1 MPHPKLLRS
10 VAMGMRIAAR
20 SWPRRVDSVFGT
32 AAAVSRCCPF
42 WGAQTFVEELVR
54 LPGCFLCY
62 SPALEAP
69 PVAPLPAAEAGF
81 VTFGSF
87 NNLAKI
93 TPEVRGNFGFSL
105 K

>member
-1 MPHPKLLRS
+1 M
-10 VAMGMRIAAR
+10 
-20 SWPRRVDSVFGT
+20 
-32 AAAVSRCCPF
+32 
-42 WGAQTFVEELVR
+42 R

-93 TPEVRGNFGFSL
+93 TPEVRFRRIASL
-105 K
+105 ISNYSM